1 MPIDTSG
8 LTHAF
13 KKLGEQFEYKDPV
26 YRAVIVSDNGDG
38 FWTVDFLN
46 PDGTIGTR
54 RQVRGAGNYWVGL
67 PVRISRDRKLWGPD
81 YWVIMGAD
89 PTAYPIGYGG
99 DNPPTTLPLHGW
111 MHGFYQPDE
120 TTNLATFQ
128 IYSLRVQP
136 ADPTDLTV
144 DILAGI
150 YYAGGSFRYL
160 AATANENLAAYVAA
174 LGVGQRQY
182 LVLSIDSAGA
192 INITEG
198 TPKVGALDA
207 EDIPDPPVGERAL
220 CAVDIRNGD
229 TTIERERVYA
239 DLRFLAGGST
249 GGMAL
254 DDLSDVTVPAPDG
267 GDALVWNDAASEW
280 QDLKL
285 LTDGNGDV
293 VSDGNGDVLWG

>member
-8 LTHAF
+8 LSRAF

-26 YRAVIVSDNGDG
+26 YRAEIISDDDDNS
-38 FWTVDFLN
+38 WTVDFLN
-46 PDGTIGTR
+46 PDGTKGARRAVKGT
-54 RQVRGAGNYWVGL
+54 GNYWPGL
-67 PVRISRDRKLWGPD
+67 IVRISRDRKLWGPD
-81 YWVIMGAD
+81 YWAIMGAD
-89 PTAYPIGYGG
+89 VSGYGTG
-99 DNPPTTLPLHGW
+99 APDPTVALHGW
-111 MHGFYQPDE
+111 THGFYQPDE

-144 DILAGI
+144 DVQPGI
-150 YYAGGSFRYL
+150 YYAGGAFHYL
-160 AATANENLAAYVAA
+160 DAVSNENLAAYVAA

-192 INITEG
+192 INVTEG

-229 TTIERERVYA
+229 TTLERERMYA
-239 DLRFLAGGST
+239 DLRFLAGGSSS
-249 GGMAL
+249 GLAL
-254 DDLSDVTVPAPDG
+254 DDISDVNAPAPDD
-267 GDALVWNDAASEW
+267 GDALVWNDSESEW
-280 QDLKL
+280 QDLAL

-293 VSDGNGDVLWG
+293 LSDGNGDVIWG

>member
-1 MPIDTSG
+1 M
-8 LTHAF
+8 
-13 KKLGEQFEYKDPV
+13 
-26 YRAVIVSDNGDG
+26 
-38 FWTVDFLN
+38 
-46 PDGTIGTR
+46 
-54 RQVRGAGNYWVGL
+54 
-67 PVRISRDRKLWGPD
+67 
-81 YWVIMGAD
+81 
-89 PTAYPIGYGG
+89 
-99 DNPPTTLPLHGW
+99 
-111 MHGFYQPDE
+111 
-120 TTNLATFQ
+120 
-128 IYSLRVQP
+128 
-136 ADPTDLTV
+136 
-144 DILAGI
+144 AGI
-150 YYAGGSFRYL
+150 YYAGGAFHYL
-160 AATANENLAAYVAA
+160 DAVANENLAAYVAA
-174 LGVGQRQY
+174 LGAGQRQY

-192 INITEG
+192 INVTEG